1 LRAAGIMAPRCHTL
15 LDQLTFRSAIVLSAD
30 RRATSRPQKAQAA
43 ASGDLPGENAMQYGK
58 RAHGRAVFAAGIL
71 AFAATLPLGVA
82 HAQDK
87 QFVMKISA
95 PTLNAVPDTYGR
107 NLAAA
112 IEKDSGGRI
121 KVEVYPASQLGSIPR
136 QIEGTQFGAI
146 QMSVLPPEFFVG
158 IDERFE
164 IMAAPG
170 LIQSLPQGQRLAADP
185 AVQKLILGLGANK
198 GLRGLGLMVAE
209 GNEII
214 ARSPIRHLADFK
226 GKKLRIFASDFQSV
240 ALQRLGGTP
249 VAMTLGDVLP
259 AIQQGAIDGAYA
271 GVQVFTG
278 MHFYDAAKS
287 VTLVDQPTIFLVAEA
302 NAKWLDSLP
311 ADLREIVV
319 RDAAA
324 QAVAINPVAMDILE
338 KAHKGWTEHGGE
350 LIKLPPDE
358 QAKFLDILSSVG
370 EDVSQK
376 KPAVHE
382 AYEAVKQAA
391 QRLK

>member
-1 LRAAGIMAPRCHTL
+1 MPYIRAFSARCIADP
-15 LDQLTFRSAIVLSAD
+15 DQLTFGTLTGDTAARKPVTKNNSRAPRHLWGMIDMGPIERRWANRAIATAGACALAAVLS
-30 RRATSRPQKAQAA
+30 
-43 ASGDLPGENAMQYGK
+43 
-58 RAHGRAVFAAGIL
+58 
-71 AFAATLPLGVA
+71 LGVA
-82 HAQDK
+82 RAQDK
-87 QFVMKISA
+87 QYVMKITA
-95 PTLNAVPDTYGR
+95 PTINASPDTYGR

-146 QMSVLPPEFFVG
+146 QMAVIPPEFFVG

-170 LIQSLPQGQRLAADP
+170 LIHDMAQGQRLAADP

-198 GLRGLGLMVAE
+198 GLRGLGLFMAE
-209 GNEII
+209 QNEVI
-214 ARSPIRHLADFK
+214 ARTPIRRLADFK

-271 GVQVFTG
+271 GIQVFTG
-278 MHFYDAAKS
+278 MHFYDAAKA
-287 VTLVDQPTIFLVAEA
+287 VTLVDQPAIFLVAEA

-311 ADLREIVV
+311 ADLQQIVE

-324 QAVAINPVAMDILE
+324 QAVAINPQAVEIVQRAR
-338 KAHKGWTEHGGE
+338 KGWTEHGGE
-350 LIKLPPDE
+350 LIKLPTDE
-358 QAKFLDILSSVG
+358 QTKFLDILSSVG
-370 EDVSQK
+370 DDVSQK
-376 KPAVHE
+376 KPAVRA
-382 AYEAVKQAA
+382 AYEIVKQAA
-391 QRLK
+391 ARLQ

>member
-1 LRAAGIMAPRCHTL
+1 
-15 LDQLTFRSAIVLSAD
+15 
-30 RRATSRPQKAQAA
+30 
-43 ASGDLPGENAMQYGK
+43 MQHGK
-58 RAHGRAVFAAGIL
+58 RVHCSRTIRVAGIL
-71 AFAATLPLGVA
+71 GLAAVLSLGGA

-95 PTLNAVPDTYGR
+95 PTINAVPDTYGR

-112 IEKDSGGRI
+112 IERDSGGRI

-170 LIQSLPQGQRLAADP
+170 LIHDLAQGQRMAADP

-214 ARSPIRHLADFK
+214 AKSPIRRLADFK

-259 AIQQGAIDGAYA
+259 AIQQGAIDGSYA

-278 MHFYDAAKS
+278 MHFFDAAKA

-324 QAVAINPVAMDILE
+324 QAVAINPQAMEILAR
-338 KAHKGWTEHGGE
+338 AHKGWTEHGGE
-350 LIKLPPDE
+350 FIKLPADE

>member
-1 LRAAGIMAPRCHTL
+1 MRWIERGRTNRAFMAAGACALAAL
-15 LDQLTFRSAIVLSAD
+15 LSL
-30 RRATSRPQKAQAA
+30 
-43 ASGDLPGENAMQYGK
+43 G
-58 RAHGRAVFAAGIL
+58 FAR
-71 AFAATLPLGVA
+71 
-82 HAQDK
+82 AQDK
-87 QFVMKISA
+87 QYVMKITA
-95 PTLNAVPDTYGR
+95 PTINAAPDTYGR

-146 QMSVLPPEFFVG
+146 QMAVLPPEFFVG
-158 IDERFE
+158 VDERFE

-170 LIQSLPQGQRLAADP
+170 LIQDLPQGQRLAADP
-185 AVQKLILGLGANK
+185 AVQKLMLGLGANK
-198 GLRGLGLMVAE
+198 GLRGLGLFLAE
-209 GNEII
+209 QNEII
-214 ARSPIRHLADFK
+214 ARTPIRHLADFK
-226 GKKLRIFASDFQSV
+226 GKKLRIFASDFQST

-278 MHFYDAAKS
+278 MHFFDAAKA
-287 VTLVDQPTIFLVAEA
+287 VTLVDQPAIFLVAEA

-311 ADLREIVV
+311 ADLHDIVA

-324 QAVAINPVAMDILE
+324 QAVAMNPQAVEIE
-338 KAHKGWTEHGGE
+338 QRAHKGWTEHGGE
-350 LIKLPPDE
+350 FIKLPPDE
-358 QAKFLDILSSVG
+358 QATFLNILSSVG

-376 KPAVHE
+376 KPSVHE
-382 AYEAVKQAA
+382 AYETVKQAA
-391 QRLK
+391 ERLK

>member
-1 LRAAGIMAPRCHTL
+1 MRHSKRAC
-15 LDQLTFRSAIVLSAD
+15 RSNAVLSA
-30 RRATSRPQKAQAA
+30 AILGLT
-43 ASGDLPGENAMQYGK
+43 AS
-58 RAHGRAVFAAGIL
+58 
-71 AFAATLPLGVA
+71 LPLGGA
-82 HAQDK
+82 HAQTK
-87 QFVMKISA
+87 PIVMKISA
-95 PTLNAVPDTYGR
+95 PTINATPDTYGR

-121 KVEVYPASQLGSIPR
+121 KAEVYPASQLGSIPR

-170 LIQSLPQGQRLAADP
+170 LIQSMAQGQRLAADP
-185 AVQKLILGLGANK
+185 AVQELILGLGANK
-198 GLRGLGLMVAE
+198 GLRGLGLLLAE
-209 GNEII
+209 PNEII
-214 ARSPIRHLADFK
+214 AKTPIRHLADFK

-278 MHFYDAAKS
+278 MHFFDAAKA
-287 VTLVDQPTIFLVAEA
+287 VTLVDQPAIFLVAEA

-324 QAVAINPVAMDILE
+324 QAVTINPQAMAILE
-338 KAHKGWTEHGGE
+338 RARKGWTEHGGQF
-350 LIKLPPDE
+350 IKLPADE
-358 QAKFLDILSSVG
+358 QAKFVEILSSVG
-370 EDVSQK
+370 DDVSKK
-376 KPAVHE
+376 KPAVRA
-382 AYEAVKQAA
+382 AYETVKQAA
-391 QRLK
+391 VRLK

>member
-1 LRAAGIMAPRCHTL
+1 MRY
-15 LDQLTFRSAIVLSAD
+15 D
-30 RRATSRPQKAQAA
+30 
-43 ASGDLPGENAMQYGK
+43 K
-58 RAHGRAVFAAGIL
+58 RAHGARALLAAG
-71 AFAATLPLGVA
+71 TLGVAAALSLGGA

-95 PTLNAVPDTYGR
+95 PTINAVPDTYGR

-170 LIQSLPQGQRLAADP
+170 LIQNLPQGQRLAADP

-214 ARSPIRHLADFK
+214 ARSAIRHLADFK

-278 MHFYDAAKS
+278 MHFFDAAKA

-324 QAVAINPVAMDILE
+324 QAVAINPVAMDILQR
-338 KAHKGWTEHGGE
+338 AHKGWTEHGGE
-350 LIKLPPDE
+350 FIKLPPDE

-376 KPAVHE
+376 KPAVRE
-382 AYEAVKQAA
+382 AYQTVKQAA
-391 QRLK
+391 ERLK

>member
-1 LRAAGIMAPRCHTL
+1 MP
-15 LDQLTFRSAIVLSAD
+15 F
-30 RRATSRPQKAQAA
+30 
-43 ASGDLPGENAMQYGK
+43 GK
-58 RAHGRAVFAAGIL
+58 RARGRRAILSAGIL
-71 AFAATLPLGVA
+71 GVAAALSLGGA

-87 QFVMKISA
+87 QFVMKITA
-95 PTLNAVPDTYGR
+95 PTINATPDTYGR

-146 QMSVLPPEFFVG
+146 QLAVLPPEFFVG
-158 IDERFE
+158 LDERFE
-164 IMAAPG
+164 VMAAPG
-170 LIQSLPQGQRLAADP
+170 LIQNMAQGQRLAADP
-185 AVQKLILGLGANK
+185 AVAKLILGLGANK
-198 GLRGLGLMVAE
+198 GLRGLGLFLAE
-209 GNEII
+209 HNEII
-214 ARSPIRHLADFK
+214 AHSPIRHLADFK

-240 ALQRLGGTP
+240 ALQRLGATP

-278 MHFYDAAKS
+278 MHFFDAAKA
-287 VTLVDQPTIFLVAEA
+287 VTLVDQPAIFLVAEA

-311 ADLREIVV
+311 ADLRDIVV

-324 QAVAINPVAMDILE
+324 QSVAINPVAVDIVE
-338 KAHKGWTEHGGE
+338 RAHKGWIEHGGE
-350 LIKLPPDE
+350 FIKLPADE
-358 QAKFLDILSSVG
+358 QAKFLELLSSVG
-370 EDVSQK
+370 DDVSQK
-376 KPAVHE
+376 KPAVRD
-382 AYEAVKQAA
+382 AYETVKQAA

>member
-1 LRAAGIMAPRCHTL
+1 LAATAAHADDKTYVMKFTL
-15 LDQLTFRSAIVLSAD
+15 PTVNEAQHQLA
-30 RRATSRPQKAQAA
+30 KNYAA
-43 ASGDLPGENAMQYGK
+43 AVE
-58 RAHGRAVFAAGIL
+58 R
-71 AFAATLPLGVA
+71 
-82 HAQDK
+82 
-87 QFVMKISA
+87 
-95 PTLNAVPDTYGR
+95 
-107 NLAAA
+107 
-112 IEKDSGGRI
+112 DSGGRI
-121 KVEVYPASQLGSIPR
+121 KTEIYPASQLGSIPR

-170 LIQSLPQGQRLAADP
+170 LIRDMAQGQRLAADP

-198 GLRGLGLMVAE
+198 GLRGLGLFMAE
-209 GNEII
+209 HNEVIS
-214 ARSPIRHLADFK
+214 RSPIRHLADFK

-271 GVQVFTG
+271 GVQVFSG
-278 MHFYDAAKS
+278 MHFFDAAKA
-287 VTLVDQPTIFLVAEA
+287 VTLVDQPAIFLVAEA

-324 QAVAINPVAMDILE
+324 QALAINPQAVEIE
-338 KAHKGWTEHGGE
+338 ERAHKGWTEHGGE
-350 LIKLPPDE
+350 FIKLPPDE
-358 QAKFLDILSSVG
+358 QAKLLDILSSVG

-376 KPAVHE
+376 KPAVHD
-382 AYEAVKQAA
+382 AYQTVKQAA
-391 QRLK
+391 QRLQ

>member
-1 LRAAGIMAPRCHTL
+1 
-15 LDQLTFRSAIVLSAD
+15 
-30 RRATSRPQKAQAA
+30 
-43 ASGDLPGENAMQYGK
+43 MQHGK
-58 RAHGRAVFAAGIL
+58 RVHCSRTIRVAGIL
-71 AFAATLPLGVA
+71 GLAAVLSLGGA

-95 PTLNAVPDTYGR
+95 PTINAVPDTYGR

-112 IEKDSGGRI
+112 IERDSGGRI

-170 LIQSLPQGQRLAADP
+170 LIHDLAQGQRMAADP

-214 ARSPIRHLADFK
+214 AKSPIRRLADFK

-311 ADLREIVV
+311 SDLRDIVV

-324 QAVAINPVAMDILE
+324 QAVAINPQAMDILE
-338 KAHKGWTEHGGE
+338 RAHKGWTEHGGE
-350 LIKLPPDE
+350 FIKLPADE

-382 AYEAVKQAA
+382 AYETVKQAA

>member
-1 LRAAGIMAPRCHTL
+1 MGSIKR
-15 LDQLTFRSAIVLSAD
+15 
-30 RRATSRPQKAQAA
+30 RRASRAIMTAGACALAA
-43 ASGDLPGENAMQYGK
+43 ALSLD
-58 RAHGRAVFAAGIL
+58 
-71 AFAATLPLGVA
+71 VA

-87 QFVMKISA
+87 QYVMKISA
-95 PTLNAVPDTYGR
+95 PTIHATPDTYG
-107 NLAAA
+107 NDLAAA

-146 QMSVLPPEFFVG
+146 QMAVIPPEFFVG

-170 LIQSLPQGQRLAADP
+170 LIHDMAQGQRLAADP
-185 AVQKLILGLGANK
+185 AVQKLILELGANK
-198 GLRGLGLMVAE
+198 GLRGLGLFMAE
-209 GNEII
+209 QNEVI
-214 ARSPIRHLADFK
+214 ARTPIRHLADFK

-278 MHFYDAAKS
+278 MHFFDAAKA
-287 VTLVDQPTIFLVAEA
+287 VTLVDQPAIFLVAEA

-311 ADLREIVV
+311 ADLRAIVV

-324 QAVAINPVAMDILE
+324 QAVAINPQAVEIVQQ
-338 KAHKGWTEHGGE
+338 AHKGWTEHGGE
-350 LIKLPPDE
+350 FIKLPADE

-370 EDVSQK
+370 DDVSQK
-376 KPAVHE
+376 KPAVRA
-382 AYEAVKQAA
+382 AYQMVKQAA
-391 QRLK
+391 QRLQ

>member
-1 LRAAGIMAPRCHTL
+1 MRWIEGRRTNRAFMAAGACALAAL
-15 LDQLTFRSAIVLSAD
+15 LS
-30 RRATSRPQKAQAA
+30 
-43 ASGDLPGENAMQYGK
+43 
-58 RAHGRAVFAAGIL
+58 
-71 AFAATLPLGVA
+71 LGVA
-82 HAQDK
+82 RAQDK
-87 QFVMKISA
+87 QYVMKITA
-95 PTLNAVPDTYGR
+95 PTINAVPDTYGR

-146 QMSVLPPEFFVG
+146 QMAVLPPEFFVG
-158 IDERFE
+158 VDERFE

-170 LIQSLPQGQRLAADP
+170 LIQDLPQGQRLAADP
-185 AVQKLILGLGANK
+185 AVQKLMLGLGANK
-198 GLRGLGLMVAE
+198 GLRGLSLFLAE
-209 GNEII
+209 QNEII
-214 ARSPIRHLADFK
+214 ARTPIRHLADFK
-226 GKKLRIFASDFQSV
+226 GKKLRIFASDFQST

-278 MHFYDAAKS
+278 MHFFDAAKA
-287 VTLVDQPTIFLVAEA
+287 VTLVDQPAIFLVAEA

-311 ADLREIVV
+311 ADLRDIVA

-324 QAVAINPVAMDILE
+324 QAVAMNPQALE
-338 KAHKGWTEHGGE
+338 IEQRAHKGWTEHGGE
-350 LIKLPPDE
+350 FIKLPPDE
-358 QAKFLDILSSVG
+358 QATFLNVLSSVG

-376 KPAVHE
+376 KPSVHE
-382 AYEAVKQAA
+382 AYETVKQAA
-391 QRLK
+391 ERLK

>member
-1 LRAAGIMAPRCHTL
+1 MGSIKR
-15 LDQLTFRSAIVLSAD
+15 
-30 RRATSRPQKAQAA
+30 RRASRAIMTAGACALAA
-43 ASGDLPGENAMQYGK
+43 ALSLD
-58 RAHGRAVFAAGIL
+58 
-71 AFAATLPLGVA
+71 VA

-87 QFVMKISA
+87 QYVMKISA
-95 PTLNAVPDTYGR
+95 PTIHATPDTYG
-107 NLAAA
+107 NDLAAA

-146 QMSVLPPEFFVG
+146 QMAVIPPEFFVG

-170 LIQSLPQGQRLAADP
+170 LIHDMAQGQRLAADP
-185 AVQKLILGLGANK
+185 AVQKLILELGANK
-198 GLRGLGLMVAE
+198 GLRGLGLFMAE
-209 GNEII
+209 QNEVI
-214 ARSPIRHLADFK
+214 ARTPIRHLADFK

-278 MHFYDAAKS
+278 MHFFDAAKA
-287 VTLVDQPTIFLVAEA
+287 VTLVDQPAIFLVAEA
-302 NAKWLDSLP
+302 SAKWLDSLP

-324 QAVAINPVAMDILE
+324 QAVAINPQAVKIE
-338 KAHKGWTEHGGE
+338 QRAHKGWTEHGGE
-350 LIKLPPDE
+350 FIKLSADE
-358 QAKFLDILSSVG
+358 QAKFVDILSSVG
-370 EDVSQK
+370 DDVSQK
-376 KPAVHE
+376 KPAVRA
-382 AYEAVKQAA
+382 AYQIVKQAA
-391 QRLK
+391 QRLQ

>member
-1 LRAAGIMAPRCHTL
+1 
-15 LDQLTFRSAIVLSAD
+15 
-30 RRATSRPQKAQAA
+30 
-43 ASGDLPGENAMQYGK
+43 MQYGK
-58 RAHGRAVFAAGIL
+58 RAHGNRAVLSAGIL
-71 AFAATLPLGVA
+71 GLAAALSLGGA

-87 QFVMKISA
+87 QFVMKFTCPTINAA
-95 PTLNAVPDTYGR
+95 PDLYGR

-112 IEKDSGGRI
+112 IEKDSAGRI

-146 QMSVLPPEFFVG
+146 QMAVIPPEFFVG
-158 IDERFE
+158 VDERFE

-170 LIQSLPQGQRLAADP
+170 LIRDLPQGQRLAADP
-185 AVQKLILGLGANK
+185 DVQKLMLGLGANK
-198 GLRGLGLMVAE
+198 GLRGLGMFLAE
-209 GNEII
+209 QNEII
-214 ARSPIRHLADFK
+214 ARTPIRHLADFK

-259 AIQQGAIDGAYA
+259 AIQQGTIDGAYA

-278 MHFYDAAKS
+278 MHFYDAAKA
-287 VTLVDQPTIFLVAEA
+287 VTLLDQPAIFLMVEA

-324 QAVAINPVAMDILE
+324 QAVAINPQAIAIVERAR
-338 KAHKGWTEHGGE
+338 KGWTEHGGE
-350 LIKLPPDE
+350 LITLPGDE
-358 QAKFLDILSSVG
+358 QAKFLDLLSSVG
-370 EDVSQK
+370 DDVSQK
-376 KPAVHE
+376 KPNVRE
-382 AYEAVKQAA
+382 AYETVKQAA

>member
-1 LRAAGIMAPRCHTL
+1 
-15 LDQLTFRSAIVLSAD
+15 
-30 RRATSRPQKAQAA
+30 
-43 ASGDLPGENAMQYGK
+43 MQFGT
-58 RAHGRAVFAAGIL
+58 RAHGSRTLLSMGIFGLAAAL
-71 AFAATLPLGVA
+71 SLGGA

-87 QFVMKISA
+87 QFVMKITA
-95 PTLNAVPDTYGR
+95 PTINATPDTYGR
-107 NLAAA
+107 ILAAA

-136 QIEGTQFGAI
+136 QIEGTQFGSI
-146 QMSVLPPEFFVG
+146 QMAVLPPEFFVG
-158 IDERFE
+158 VDERFE
-164 IMAAPG
+164 IMASPG
-170 LIQSLPQGQRLAADP
+170 LIQNMAHGQRLAADP

-198 GLRGLGLMVAE
+198 GLRGLGLFLAE
-209 GNEII
+209 PNEII
-214 ARSPIRHLADFK
+214 ARSPIRRLADFK

-240 ALQRLGGTP
+240 ALQRLGATP

-278 MHFYDAAKS
+278 MHFFDAAKA
-287 VTLVDQPTIFLVAEA
+287 VTLVDQPAIFLVAEV

-319 RDAAA
+319 HDAAA
-324 QAVAINPVAMDILE
+324 QAVAINPVAVDILE

-350 LIKLPPDE
+350 FIKLPADE
-358 QAKFLDILSSVG
+358 QAKFLDLLSSVG
-370 EDVSQK
+370 DDVSVK

-382 AYEAVKQAA
+382 AYETVKQAA

>member
-1 LRAAGIMAPRCHTL
+1 MGFIEGRRTGRAATAV
-15 LDQLTFRSAIVLSAD
+15 SAYAL
-30 RRATSRPQKAQAA
+30 
-43 ASGDLPGENAMQYGK
+43 
-58 RAHGRAVFAAGIL
+58 AAGL
-71 AFAATLPLGVA
+71 SLGVA

-87 QFVMKISA
+87 QYVMKITA
-95 PTLNAVPDTYGR
+95 PTINATPDTYGR

-112 IEKDSGGRI
+112 IEKDTGGRI

-146 QMSVLPPEFFVG
+146 QMAVIPPEFFVG

-170 LIQSLPQGQRLAADP
+170 LIHDMAQGQRLAADP

-198 GLRGLGLMVAE
+198 GIRGLGLFLAE
-209 GNEII
+209 HNEII
-214 ARSPIRHLADFK
+214 ARAPIRHLADFK

-278 MHFYDAAKS
+278 MHFYDAAKA
-287 VTLVDQPTIFLVAEA
+287 VTLVDQPAIFLVAEA

-311 ADLREIVV
+311 ADLRDIVV

-324 QAVAINPVAMDILE
+324 QAVTINPQAVEIVQRAR
-338 KAHKGWTEHGGE
+338 KGWTEHGGE
-350 LIKLPPDE
+350 LIKLPADE
-358 QAKFLDILSSVG
+358 QTKFLDILSSVG
-370 EDVSQK
+370 DDVSQK
-376 KPAVHE
+376 KPAVRA
-382 AYEAVKQAA
+382 AYEIVKQAA
-391 QRLK
+391 QRLQ

>member
-1 LRAAGIMAPRCHTL
+1 
-15 LDQLTFRSAIVLSAD
+15 
-30 RRATSRPQKAQAA
+30 
-43 ASGDLPGENAMQYGK
+43 MQYGK
-58 RAHGRAVFAAGIL
+58 RAQVSRALFSAGIL
-71 AFAATLPLGVA
+71 GLAAALPLGGA
-82 HAQDK
+82 YAQDK

-121 KVEVYPASQLGSIPR
+121 KAEVYPASQLGSIPR

-198 GLRGLGLMVAE
+198 GLRGLGLILAE

-214 ARSPIRHLADFK
+214 SRNPIRHLADFK

-278 MHFYDAAKS
+278 MHFYDAAKA

-324 QAVAINPVAMDILE
+324 QSVAINPQAMDILE
-338 KAHKGWTEHGGE
+338 RAHKGWIEHGGE

-358 QAKFLDILSSVG
+358 QAKFLEILASVG

-376 KPAVHE
+376 KPAVRE
-382 AYEAVKQAA
+382 AYQTVKQAA
-391 QRLK
+391 ERLK

>member
-1 LRAAGIMAPRCHTL
+1 MGSIERTPASRAIAMAGACAL
-15 LDQLTFRSAIVLSAD
+15 AAVLS
-30 RRATSRPQKAQAA
+30 
-43 ASGDLPGENAMQYGK
+43 L
-58 RAHGRAVFAAGIL
+58 AG
-71 AFAATLPLGVA
+71 AR
-82 HAQDK
+82 AQDK
-87 QFVMKISA
+87 QIVMKITA
-95 PTLNAVPDTYGR
+95 PTMNAAPDTYGR

-146 QMSVLPPEFFVG
+146 QLAVLPPEFFVG

-170 LIQSLPQGQRLAADP
+170 LLHDMPQGLRLGADP
-185 AVQKLILGLGANK
+185 AVQKLMLGLGANK
-198 GLRGLGLMVAE
+198 GLRGLALFMAE
-209 GNEII
+209 QNEVI

-278 MHFYDAAKS
+278 MHFYDAAKA
-287 VTLVDQPTIFLVAEA
+287 VTLVDQPAIFLVAEA

-311 ADLREIVV
+311 ADLRQIVE

-324 QAVAINPVAMDILE
+324 QAAAFTPQAIEIVERAR
-338 KAHKGWTEHGGE
+338 KGWTEHGGE
-350 LIKLPPDE
+350 LITLPPDE
-358 QAKFLDILSSVG
+358 QATFLNILSSVG
-370 EDVSQK
+370 DDVSQK
-376 KPAVHE
+376 KPALRD
-382 AYEAVKQAA
+382 AYEIVKQAA
-391 QRLK
+391 QRSQ